1 MMMEITMSEWLTAVN
16 ADEFDEK
23 VLQSDKLVLV
33 DFWAP
38 WCGPCKM
45 MPPVIES
52 VAQTYENQMVAYK
65 VNTDDNQELAVSHGI
80 RSIPTLM
87 LVKKGEIVAT
97 QAGAMNP
104 TQLNEWVA
112 QHID

>member
-1 MMMEITMSEWLTAVN
+1 MSELLTPIN
-16 ADEFDEK
+16 ADEFDAK
-23 VLQSDKLVLV
+23 VLQSDQLVLV

-52 VAQTYENQMVAYK
+52 VVKTYENQMVAYK
-65 VNTDDNQELAVSHGI
+65 INTDENQELAVAHGI

-87 LVKKGEIVAT
+87 LVKQGEIVAT

-104 TQLNEWVA
+104 TQLSEWVA

>member
-1 MMMEITMSEWLTAVN
+1 MSEWLTSIT
-16 ADEFDEK
+16 ADEFDAK
-23 VLQSDKLVLV
+23 VMQADRLVLV

-52 VAQTYENQMVAYK
+52 VAKSYESQLVAYK
-65 VNTDDNQELAVSHGI
+65 INTDESQELAASFAI

-87 LVKKGEIVAT
+87 LVKGGEVVDM

-112 QHID
+112 KHID

>member
-1 MMMEITMSEWLTAVN
+1 MSEWLTAVN
-16 ADEFDEK
+16 ADEFEEK
-23 VLQSDKLVLV
+23 VLQADKLVLV

-65 VNTDDNQELAVSHGI
+65 VNTDDNQDLAVSYGI

-87 LVKKGEIVAT
+87 LVKKER
-97 QAGAMNP
+97 
-104 TQLNEWVA
+104 L
-112 QHID
+112 

>member
-1 MMMEITMSEWLTAVN
+1 MSELLTSIN

-23 VLQSDKLVLV
+23 VLKSDKLVLV

-52 VAQTYENQMVAYK
+52 VVKAYDGQLLAYK
-65 VNTDDNQELAVSHGI
+65 VNTDENQDLAVSYAI

-87 LVKKGEIVAT
+87 LVRKGEVVAT

-104 TQLNEWVA
+104 TQLTEWVEK
-112 QHID
+112 HIR